1 MKVLFATGT
10 AEAPMLHAAGERPHI
25 GSLDE
30 DATQAFGADLI
41 VMGSRGQTGR
51 ARFVAASVARRVLL
65 GAKRSGR
72 SARASAQL
80 ARDRDRTSLGA
91 LTPAGAP

>member
-41 VMGSRGQTGR
+41 VTGSRGQTGL
-51 ARFVAASVARRVLL
+51 ARFFAGSVARRVLL
-65 GAKRSGR
+65 GAKRPVR
-72 SARASAQL
+72 IARASAQL
-80 ARDRDRTSLGA
+80 ARDRDRTSPSV